1 MSLKEKIKELSA
13 ELLPQIIEIRRTI
26 HQNPELSFQ
35 EYETSKY
42 IKSVLTDWDIPF
54 QEDIADTGIIVLL
67 KGNNPEKSCIALRAD
82 FDALPIKEEN
92 EVEYHFPKKDSL
104 F

>member
-13 ELLPQIIEIRRTI
+13 ELLPQIIEIRRTV

-42 IKSVLTDWDIPF
+42 IKSVLSNWGIPF
-54 QEDIADTGIIVLL
+54 QEDIADTGIVVLL
-67 KGNNPEKSCIALRAD
+67 KGNNPEKTIGLI
-82 FDALPIKEEN
+82 F
-92 EVEYHFPKKDSL
+92 
-104 F
+104 